1 MGTKTHTTYTNYK
14 CTSCGHII
22 VLLEETMDQRSMYSS
37 ASQPSVLQ
45 TNKVLRN
52 TYMLLAMT
60 LAFSAVCAGV
70 AMAVGISPMM
80 SLGMTIGAFI
90 TLFVVQKKADTSS
103 GIFWVFAF
111 TGLMGASLGYTL
123 NFYLGVAGPGLIMEA
138 LGATALVFFALSGYV
153 LTTKKD
159 FSFMGGFLVVGLVV
173 VLVAAIA
180 NIFFAV
186 PAVSL
191 AISAAIVFIM
201 SGFIL
206 YDTSRI
212 IHGGETNYIRA
223 TVSLYLNIYNLFT
236 AILHLLGA
244 FGGDD

>member
-1 MGTKTHTTYTNYK
+1 
-14 CTSCGHII
+14 
-22 VLLEETMDQRSMYSS
+22 MDQRSMYSS

-60 LAFSAVCAGV
+60 LAFSAVCSGI

-80 SLGMTIGAFI
+80 SLVMTIGAFI
-90 TLFVVQKKADTSS
+90 TLFVVQKKADSAS
-103 GIFWVFAF
+103 GIYWVFAF

-138 LGATALVFFALSGYV
+138 LGATALVFFALSGYA

-206 YDTSRI
+206 FDTSRI

-236 AILHLLGA
+236 SILHLLGA

>member
-1 MGTKTHTTYTNYK
+1 
-14 CTSCGHII
+14 
-22 VLLEETMDQRSMYSS
+22 MDQRSMYSS

-60 LAFSAVCAGV
+60 LAFSAVCAGI

-80 SLGMTIGAFI
+80 SLVMTIGAFI
-90 TLFVVQKKADTSS
+90 TLFVVQKKADSAS
-103 GIFWVFAF
+103 GIYWVFAF

-138 LGATALVFFALSGYV
+138 LGATALVFFALSGYA

-173 VLVAAIA
+173 VIVAAIA

-206 YDTSRI
+206 FDTSRI

-236 AILHLLGA
+236 SILHLLGA

>member
-1 MGTKTHTTYTNYK
+1 
-14 CTSCGHII
+14 
-22 VLLEETMDQRSMYSS
+22 
-37 ASQPSVLQ
+37 
-45 TNKVLRN
+45 
-52 TYMLLAMT
+52 MT
-60 LAFSAVCAGV
+60 LAFSAVCAGI

-80 SLGMTIGAFI
+80 SLVMTIGAFI
-90 TLFVVQKKADTSS
+90 TLFVVQKKADSAS
-103 GIFWVFAF
+103 GIYWVFAF

-138 LGATALVFFALSGYV
+138 LGATALVFFALSGYA

-206 YDTSRI
+206 FDTSRI

-236 AILHLLGA
+236 SILHLLGA
-244 FGGDD
+244 FGSDD

>member
-1 MGTKTHTTYTNYK
+1 
-14 CTSCGHII
+14 
-22 VLLEETMDQRSMYSS
+22 MDQRSMYSS

-70 AMAVGISPMM
+70 AMAVGLSPMM

-90 TLFVVQKKADTSS
+90 TLFVVQKKAESAS
-103 GIFWVFAF
+103 GIYWVFLF

-138 LGATALVFFALSGYV
+138 LGATALVFFALSGYA

-173 VLVAAIA
+173 VIVAAIA
-180 NIFFAV
+180 NMFFAV

-206 YDTSRI
+206 FDTSRI
-212 IHGGETNYIRA
+212 INGGETNYIRA

-236 AILHLLGA
+236 SMLHLLGA

>member
-1 MGTKTHTTYTNYK
+1 
-14 CTSCGHII
+14 
-22 VLLEETMDQRSMYSS
+22 
-37 ASQPSVLQ
+37 
-45 TNKVLRN
+45 
-52 TYMLLAMT
+52 MLLAMT

-90 TLFVVQKKADTSS
+90 TLFVVQKKADSSS

-206 YDTSRI
+206 FDTSRI

>member
-1 MGTKTHTTYTNYK
+1 
-14 CTSCGHII
+14 
-22 VLLEETMDQRSMYSS
+22 
-37 ASQPSVLQ
+37 
-45 TNKVLRN
+45 
-52 TYMLLAMT
+52 MLLAMT
-60 LAFSAVCAGV
+60 LAFSAVCAGI

-80 SLGMTIGAFI
+80 SLVMTIGAFI
-90 TLFVVQKKADTSS
+90 TLFVVQKKADSAS
-103 GIFWVFAF
+103 GIYWVFAF

-138 LGATALVFFALSGYV
+138 LGATALVFFALSGYA

-206 YDTSRI
+206 FDTSRI

-236 AILHLLGA
+236 SILHLLGA

>member
-1 MGTKTHTTYTNYK
+1 
-14 CTSCGHII
+14 
-22 VLLEETMDQRSMYSS
+22 MDQRSMYSS

-60 LAFSAVCAGV
+60 LAFSAVCAGI
-70 AMAVGISPMM
+70 AMAVGISPIM
-80 SLGMTIGAFI
+80 SLVMTIGAFI
-90 TLFVVQKKADTSS
+90 TLFVVQKKADSAS
-103 GIFWVFAF
+103 GIYWVFLF
-111 TGLMGASLGYTL
+111 TGLMGGSLGYTL

-138 LGATALVFFALSGYV
+138 LGATALVFFALSGYA

-180 NIFFAV
+180 NLFFAV

-206 YDTSRI
+206 FDTSRI
-212 IHGGETNYIRA
+212 VNGGETNYIRA

-236 AILHLLGA
+236 SMLHLLGA
-244 FGGDD
+244 FGSDD

>member
-1 MGTKTHTTYTNYK
+1 
-14 CTSCGHII
+14 
-22 VLLEETMDQRSMYSS
+22 
-37 ASQPSVLQ
+37 
-45 TNKVLRN
+45 
-52 TYMLLAMT
+52 
-60 LAFSAVCAGV
+60 
-70 AMAVGISPMM
+70 
-80 SLGMTIGAFI
+80 
-90 TLFVVQKKADTSS
+90 
-103 GIFWVFAF
+103 
-111 TGLMGASLGYTL
+111 
-123 NFYLGVAGPGLIMEA
+123 MEA
-138 LGATALVFFALSGYV
+138 LGATALVFFALSAYA

-206 YDTSRI
+206 FDTSRI

-236 AILHLLGA
+236 SILHLLGA

>member
-1 MGTKTHTTYTNYK
+1 
-14 CTSCGHII
+14 
-22 VLLEETMDQRSMYSS
+22 MDQRSMYSS

-90 TLFVVQKKADTSS
+90 TLFVVQKKAESAS
-103 GIFWVFAF
+103 GIYWVFLF

-138 LGATALVFFALSGYV
+138 LGATALVFFALSGYA

-173 VLVAAIA
+173 VIVAAIA
-180 NIFFAV
+180 NMFFAV

-206 YDTSRI
+206 FDTSRI
-212 IHGGETNYIRA
+212 INGGETNYIREIGRA
-223 TVSLYLNIYNLFT
+223 SCRERV
-236 AILHLLGA
+236 
-244 FGGDD
+244 

>member
-1 MGTKTHTTYTNYK
+1 
-14 CTSCGHII
+14 
-22 VLLEETMDQRSMYSS
+22 MDQRSMYSS

-60 LAFSAVCAGV
+60 LAFSAVCAGI

-90 TLFVVQKKADTSS
+90 TLFVVQKKADSAS
-103 GIFWVFAF
+103 GIYWVFLF

-138 LGATALVFFALSGYV
+138 LGATALVFFALSGYA

-206 YDTSRI
+206 FDTSRI

-236 AILHLLGA
+236 SILHLLGA

>member
-1 MGTKTHTTYTNYK
+1 M
-14 CTSCGHII
+14 
-22 VLLEETMDQRSMYSS
+22 EQRSVYSG
-37 ASQPSVLQ
+37 ASQSSVLQ

-60 LAFSAVCAGV
+60 LAFSAVCAGI

-80 SLGMTIGAFI
+80 SLVMTIGAFI
-90 TLFVVQKKADTSS
+90 MLFVINKKAESAS
-103 GIFWVFAF
+103 GIYWVFGF

-138 LGATALVFFALSGYV
+138 LGATALVFFALSGYA

-206 YDTSRI
+206 FDTSRI
-212 IHGGETNYIRA
+212 IHGGETNYVRA
-223 TVSLYLNIYNLFT
+223 TVAMYLNLYNLFT
-236 AILHLLGA
+236 SILHLLGA